1 MSSIIEKY
9 YNDNNVAP
17 ALVKQKLERLG
28 RNPDIEKEFE
38 YWIENKQY
46 KPDSLEIEG
55 YTAQK
60 LSQLSKYLIGEGAFM
75 LLIELREAPDKAHKK
90 IARGFKVK

>member
-9 YNDNNVAP
+9 YNDNHIAP
-17 ALVKQKLERLG
+17 ALVKQKLEKFD
-28 RNPDIEKEFE
+28 RNTDIEKEFE

-46 KPDSLEIEG
+46 TPDALEIEG

-75 LLIELREAPDKAHKK
+75 LLIELRESPDKAHKK

>member
-46 KPDSLEIEG
+46 KPDSMEIEG

-75 LLIELREAPDKAHKK
+75 LLIELRESPDKAHKK
-90 IARGFKVK
+90 TARGFKVK

>member
-17 ALVKQKLERLG
+17 ALVKQKIERLG

-46 KPDSLEIEG
+46 RPDSMEIEG

-75 LLIELREAPDKAHKK
+75 LLIELRESPDKAHKK

>member
-9 YNDNNVAP
+9 YNDNSVSP
-17 ALVKQKLERLG
+17 MLVKQKLEKFD
-28 RNPDIEKEFE
+28 RNTDIEKEFE

-46 KPDSLEIEG
+46 KTDAVEIEG

-60 LSQLSKYLIGEGAFM
+60 LSQLSKYLVGEGAFI
-75 LLIELREAPDKAHKK
+75 LLIELRESPDKAHKM

>member
-9 YNDNNVAP
+9 YNDNSVSP
-17 ALVKQKLERLG
+17 MLVKQKLEKFG

-46 KPDSLEIEG
+46 TPDALEIEG

-75 LLIELREAPDKAHKK
+75 LLIELRESPDKAHKK

>member
-1 MSSIIEKY
+1 MNSIIEKY
-9 YNDNNVAP
+9 YNDNNIAP
-17 ALVKQKLERLG
+17 ALVKQKLEKFN

-46 KPDSLEIEG
+46 TPDALEIEG

-75 LLIELREAPDKAHKK
+75 LLIELRESPDKAHKK